1 MTEPPRPTSGEPPRQ
16 HDRLDDSQAILGEQS
31 LQLPAERAEGPGLDL
46 DQSARFIDRIDPKSR
61 DPHLAAVV
69 IARPRTDL

>member
-1 MTEPPRPTSGEPPRQ
+1 
-16 HDRLDDSQAILGEQS
+16 
-31 LQLPAERAEGPGLDL
+31 LDL

-69 IARPRTDL
+69 IASRVPVFERAMQARLHGSVHPASPHHAGKNY